1 MKTPLPP
8 FRAITPAELRQFW
21 TAYPDPNIR
30 RLILE
35 VERSRR
41 VMFHVKHLVDDVHAA
56 WRREVGGGQSALF
69 ALKQVM
75 ATEQH
80 RGVIEVVP
88 YPNVPHY

>member
-1 MKTPLPP
+1 MPRPLPP

-21 TAYPDPNIR
+21 TAYPNTDVR

-41 VMFHVKHLVDDVHAA
+41 VMFHIKYLVDAVHDA
-56 WRREVGGGQSALF
+56 WRHEVGGSQSSLF

-80 RGVIEVVP
+80 RGVIDVVP